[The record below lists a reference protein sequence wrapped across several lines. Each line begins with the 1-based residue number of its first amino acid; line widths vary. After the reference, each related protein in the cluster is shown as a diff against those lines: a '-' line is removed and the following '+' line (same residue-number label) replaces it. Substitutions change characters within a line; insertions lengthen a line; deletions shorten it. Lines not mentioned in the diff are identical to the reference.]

1 MIDKEILDVLR
12 KGKPYLQENFGLVS
26 IGLFGSYAKGTQRPD
41 SDIDVL
47 VEFTEPRFDF
57 LAGVQIYL
65 EDRLGKPVEVIR
77 KRKGLSE
84 RFLRRIEESIHY
96 V

>member
-12 KGKPYLQENFGLVS
+12 KEKPSLQENLCLLS
-26 IGLFGSYAKGTQRPD
+26 IGLFGSYAKGTQRRD
-41 SDIDVL
+41 SDVDLL
-47 VEFTEPRFDF
+47 VGFTEPRFDF

-65 EDRLGKPVEVIR
+65 EDKLGRPVEVIR

-84 RFLRRIEESIHY
+84 RFLRRIEGSIYY